1 VADALQ
7 DSTWIR
13 DLDYRSGFTT
23 MHLLQ
28 FVILWNLVVPTELN
42 PQQADT
48 IVWNRHDTYTVASA
62 YKAQFVGFAKAPEM
76 VTIWATWAPQKCKF
90 FAWLI
95 LQNRVWTS
103 DRLARIEWDHNPS
116 CLLCRTTMETTLH

>member
-1 VADALQ
+1 
-7 DSTWIR
+7 
-13 DLDYRSGFTT
+13 

-48 IVWNRHDTYTVASA
+48 IVWNLTRHDTYTVASA

-76 VTIWATWAPQKCKF
+76 VTIWATWAPKNANSSHGSFYKIGCG
-90 FAWLI
+90 LP
-95 LQNRVWTS
+95 T
-103 DRLARIEWDHNPS
+103 D
-116 CLLCRTTMETTLH
+116 